1 MLERL
6 GLLVPDAAALLR
18 ALPAG
23 LLCGALAAFLAA
35 RAHMRGVRTAYTRKI
50 FHFLIFTGAGGMHVW
65 LGPSGVAAYGAG
77 VVAVVL
83 YGVWRGAGDPF
94 YEALAR
100 ASDEPRRTFFILVP
114 LATTA
119 LGGLLANLLVPAF
132 AHIGYLVCG
141 WGDAVGEP
149 VGARWGRHRYSVPGL
164 AGVPATR
171 SLEGSA
177 AVFVVGAAAAFA
189 GLLLSGVP
197 VVRGAGVAVAV
208 GAAGAAVEAFSNHG
222 IDNLTVQIAAAVT
235 AALMLT

>member
-1 MLERL
+1 MLERFWA
-6 GLLVPDAAALLR
+6 LVPDAGTAVPALV
-18 ALPAG
+18 AG
-23 LLCGALAAFLAA
+23 LLWGVLSALVAA
-35 RAHMRGVRTAYTRKI
+35 RAHTGGLRTAYTRKI
-50 FHFLIFTGAGGMHVW
+50 YHFLIFTVAGAIHLW

-77 VVAVVL
+77 VTIVVL
-83 YGVWRGAGDPF
+83 FGVWRGAGHEF

-100 ASDEPRRTFFILVP
+100 PSDEPRRTFFILVP

-119 LGGLLANLLVPAF
+119 LGGVLANLLVPAF
-132 AHIGYLVCG
+132 AHVGYLVCG

-177 AVFVVGAAAAFA
+177 AVFAVGALAASV
-189 GLLLSGVP
+189 GLLLSDVP
-197 VVRGAGVAVAV
+197 LMQALGAAVII

-222 IDNLTVQIAAAVT
+222 LDNLTVQLAAAVT
-235 AALMLT
+235 AALLLG